1 MDDSKLRFGVGVL
14 VIAAIGIAVILTF
27 LFGAFPA
34 ILNREYTLNVYFPS
48 ADGINVNAPV
58 YRDGVKIGRVDDI
71 QLQQKGGVMLTL
83 SMDESIQMTHE
94 YTPQIG
100 IGSLIT
106 GDSKLEFRKA
116 DRRELAQ
123 LFANNEDMISQP
135 YTDGETYLYGR
146 KLEDPFNLIFGME
159 DELVSTFRSVRGAGD
174 AIQDIGSDIKGL
186 VRDVRGVIGLS
197 PAAPSSAP
205 SVPMGGFPQSMA
217 PAPEWARPILL
228 TSHSIPPNSASSSAP
243 NCASSSSPRAVIQ
256 QVAMQQPLNQQG
268 TQQSTA
274 PPQGFTPPQAF
285 GTQLGT
291 PQPGQSGLQTPPTIT
306 QLAGDASQAVKEF
319 GFLVRDIR
327 SIIGDPQIQRNVSD
341 TVDRLPGVLDEVKVT
356 LEDARETFET
366 FRDVGGQ
373 FEQVGIV
380 AEDAVSQTANELQS
394 TLRSVRTTAK
404 SFEGTA
410 QNIEA
415 FTEPLGERGS
425 ELIEAV
431 LVSLA
436 NVDNALVQLDTFG
449 RTLNNSDGTVRR
461 LLEDD
466 ELFYQVQRTVQNI
479 EAASARLRP
488 ILDDVRVFSDKIARD
503 PRQLGVRGAIT
514 NRPSGMGLK

>member
-1 MDDSKLRFGVGVL
+1 MDDSRLRFGVGVL

-71 QLQQKGGVMLTL
+71 QLQEKGGVILTL
-83 SMDESIQMTHE
+83 SMDESVRMTHE
-94 YTPQIG
+94 YIPQIG

-116 DRRELAQ
+116 DRRELSDYFENDSDLIDQ
-123 LFANNEDMISQP
+123 L
-135 YTDGETYLYGR
+135 YTDDELFNYGR
-146 KLEDPFNLIFGME
+146 KLEDPFTLIFGME

-197 PAAPSSAP
+197 PNAPASAP

-217 PAPEWARPILL
+217 PAPAWARPIVLA
-228 TSHSIPPNSASSSAP
+228 SHS
-243 NCASSSSPRAVIQ
+243 SPQGGVSKGVIQ
-256 QVAMQQPLNQQG
+256 QVAMQQPLPNQAG
-268 TQQSTA
+268 

-291 PQPGQSGLQTPPTIT
+291 PLPGQPGVQTPPTIT

-319 GFLVRDIR
+319 SFLVRDIR

-366 FRDVGGQ
+366 FREVGGQ

-394 TLRSVRTTAK
+394 TLRSVRSTAK

-410 QNIEA
+410 ENIEA
-415 FTEPLGERGS
+415 FTEPLGERGG

-449 RTLNNSDGTVRR
+449 RTLNSSDGTVRR

-514 NRPSGMGLK
+514 NRPNGMGLK

>member
-48 ADGINVNAPV
+48 ADGINVNAAV

-71 QLQQKGGVMLTL
+71 QLQEKGGVMLTL
-83 SMDESIQMTHE
+83 SMDESIRMTHE
-94 YTPQIG
+94 YIPQIG

-123 LFANNEDMISQP
+123 LFANNEDMINQL
-135 YTDGETYLYGR
+135 YTDDETYRYGSKR
-146 KLEDPFNLIFGME
+146 EDPFNLIFGME

-186 VRDVRGVIGLS
+186 VRDVRGVIGIS
-197 PAAPSSAP
+197 PAAPATTP

-217 PAPEWARPILL
+217 PAPAWARPIALVSQ
-228 TSHSIPPNSASSSAP
+228 TSVPGNAS
-243 NCASSSSPRAVIQ
+243 NNVVQ
-256 QVAMQQPLNQQG
+256 TVAMQQTFPP
-268 TQQSTA
+268 QST
-274 PPQGFTPPQAF
+274 PPQGFTPPPGF

-291 PQPGQSGLQTPPTIT
+291 PVPGQSGLQTPPTIT
-306 QLAGDASQAVKEF
+306 QLAGEASQAVKEF

-327 SIIGDPQIQRNVSD
+327 SIIGDPRIQQNVSD

-356 LEDARETFET
+356 LEDARDTFET
-366 FRDVGGQ
+366 FREVGGQ

-380 AEDAVSQTANELQS
+380 AEDAVSQTAAELQS
-394 TLRSVRTTAK
+394 TLESVRSTAK

-415 FTEPLGERGS
+415 FTEPLGERGA

-449 RTLNNSDGTVRR
+449 RTLNSSDGTVRR

>member
-34 ILNREYTLNVYFPS
+34 ILNREYTLMVYFPS

-71 QLQQKGGVMLTL
+71 QLQEKGGVILTL
-83 SMDESIQMTHE
+83 SMDESVRMTHE
-94 YTPQIG
+94 YIPQIG

-116 DRRELAQ
+116 DRRELSDYFENDSDLIDQ
-123 LFANNEDMISQP
+123 L
-135 YTDGETYLYGR
+135 YTDDELFNYGR
-146 KLEDPFNLIFGME
+146 KLEDPFTLIFGME
-159 DELVSTFRSVRGAGD
+159 DELVSTFQSVRGAGD
-174 AIQDIGSDIKGL
+174 AIQDIGNDIKGL
-186 VRDVRGVIGLS
+186 VRDVRGVIGIS
-197 PAAPSSAP
+197 PTAPASAP
-205 SVPMGGFPQSMA
+205 TVPMGGFPQSMT
-217 PAPEWARPILL
+217 PAPKWARPIAL
-228 TSHSIPPNSASSSAP
+228 ASQTSAP
-243 NCASSSSPRAVIQ
+243 GGASNNVIQ
-256 QVAMQQPLNQQG
+256 TVAMQQTFPPQSAPLQNV
-268 TQQSTA
+268 
-274 PPQGFTPPQAF
+274 PPQGFTPPPGFTAP
-285 GTQLGT
+285 LGT
-291 PQPGQSGLQTPPTIT
+291 PVPGQPGGQTPPTIT
-306 QLAGDASQAVKEF
+306 QLAGEASQAVREF

-327 SIIGDPQIQRNVSD
+327 AIIGDPQIQQDVSD
-341 TVDRLPGVLDEVKVT
+341 TVERLPGVLDEVKVT
-356 LEDARETFET
+356 LEDARDTFET

-380 AEDAVSQTANELQS
+380 AEDAVTQTANELQK
-394 TLRSVRTTAK
+394 TLESVRSTAK

-415 FTEPLGERGS
+415 FTEPLGERGD

-449 RTLNNSDGTVRR
+449 RTLNSSDGTVRR

>member
-1 MDDSKLRFGVGVL
+1 MDDSRLRFGVGVL

-34 ILNREYTLNVYFPS
+34 ILNSEYTLLVYFQS

-58 YRDGVKIGRVDDI
+58 FRDGVKVGRVDAI
-71 QLQQKGGVMLTL
+71 QLKEEGGVILAL
-83 SMDESIQMTHE
+83 SMDESIKMTHE
-94 YTPQIG
+94 YIPQIG

-116 DRRELAQ
+116 DQRELAK
-123 LFANNEDMISQP
+123 LYDNNKDLIDQP
-135 YTDGETYLYGR
+135 YTDEELFQHGK
-146 KLEDPFNLIFGME
+146 KLEDPFTLIFGME
-159 DELVSTFRSVRGAGD
+159 DELVSTFQSVRGAGD

-186 VRDVRGVIGLS
+186 VRDVRGVIGI
-197 PAAPSSAP
+197 APSSGRGTP

-217 PAPEWARPILL
+217 PAPKWARPVAFAQ
-228 TSHSIPPNSASSSAP
+228 HVSSQHG
-243 NCASSSSPRAVIQ
+243 SPEGVIQ
-256 QVAMQQPLNQQG
+256 TVAMQQAVPQ
-268 TQQSTA
+268 
-274 PPQGFTPPQAF
+274 QGFTQPPGF
-285 GTQLGT
+285 TPQLGT
-291 PQPGQSGLQTPPTIT
+291 PVPGQPGFQTPPTIT
-306 QLAGDASQAVKEF
+306 QLAADASQAVKEF
-319 GFLVRDIR
+319 GFLVRDVR
-327 SIIGDPQIQRNVSD
+327 SIIGDPQIQRNVGE

-356 LEDARETFET
+356 LEDARQTFET

-373 FEQVGIV
+373 FEQVGVV
-380 AEDAVSQTANELQS
+380 AEDALAQTASELQS
-394 TLRSVRTTAK
+394 TLKSVRSTAK

-415 FTEPLGERGS
+415 FTEPLGERGD

-436 NVDNALVQLDTFG
+436 NVDNALIQLDTFG
-449 RTLNNSDGTVRR
+449 RTLNGSEGTVRR
-461 LLEDD
+461 LLEDE
-466 ELFYQVQRTVQNI
+466 ELYYQVQRTVQNI

-514 NRPSGMGLK
+514 SRPNGMGFK

>member
-1 MDDSKLRFGVGVL
+1 MDDSRLRFGVGVL

-71 QLQQKGGVMLTL
+71 RLQEEGGVRLIL
-83 SMDESIQMTHE
+83 SMDESVSMTHQ
-94 YTPQIG
+94 YIPQIG

-116 DRRELAQ
+116 DRRELIG
-123 LFANNEDMISQP
+123 LFDDNPDLIEQP
-135 YTDGETYLYGR
+135 YTDGELFDYGK
-146 KLEDPFNLIFGME
+146 KLEDPFSLIFGME

-174 AIQDIGSDIKGL
+174 AIQNIGSDIKGL

-197 PAAPSSAP
+197 PTAPVSSP

-217 PAPEWARPILL
+217 PAPEWARPIVLA
-228 TSHSIPPNSASSSAP
+228 TH
-243 NCASSSSPRAVIQ
+243 SSPQDATSKGVIQ
-256 QVAMQQPLNQQG
+256 QVAMQQPLPQQG
-268 TQQSTA
+268 MQQPTI
-274 PPQGFTPPQAF
+274 PPQGFTPPQGF

-291 PQPGQSGLQTPPTIT
+291 PLPGQQGMQTPPTIT

-319 GFLVRDIR
+319 SFLVRDIR
-327 SIIGDPQIQRNVSD
+327 SIIGDPQIQRSVSD

-394 TLRSVRTTAK
+394 TLRSVRSTAK

-410 QNIEA
+410 ENIEA
-415 FTEPLGERGS
+415 FTEPLGERGG

-449 RTLNNSDGTVRR
+449 RTLNSSDGTVRR